1 MELRAAHDRWI
12 DEREA
17 RVWGEW
23 GLATLSATHWL
34 TAEPVA
40 IDGLPGRWSV
50 VDGEVRGDGVRLAPG
65 EQLETEGVLLRAFS
79 RDGSHLF
86 AVPHTGR
93 GVRWDV
99 RAESWKRH
107 ACLVAGRELTEA
119 EWRDALPDRPLRP
132 VCRRR

>member
-1 MELRAAHDRWI
+1 MDGQ
-12 DEREA
+12 EA
-17 RVWGEW
+17 RLTALEFSPDGRV
-23 GLATLSATHWL
+23 LATGSADGTALLWDVDTQWAIGSPLQIEPDAYVSAT
-34 TAEPVA
+34 
-40 IDGLPGRWSV
+40 
-50 VDGEVRGDGVRLAPG
+50 
-65 EQLETEGVLLRAFS
+65 FS
-79 RDGSHLF
+79 HDGSHLF

-99 RAESWKRH
+99 RPASWKRH